1 MDQMIQAR
9 QETLHRVTALG
20 EIVSAVGFQA
30 ANIYISFQMLLP
42 EEGWQFEDQN
52 DYEKAMALD

>member
-1 MDQMIQAR
+1 MIQAR

-30 ANIYISFQMLLP
+30 ANTYISFQMLLP